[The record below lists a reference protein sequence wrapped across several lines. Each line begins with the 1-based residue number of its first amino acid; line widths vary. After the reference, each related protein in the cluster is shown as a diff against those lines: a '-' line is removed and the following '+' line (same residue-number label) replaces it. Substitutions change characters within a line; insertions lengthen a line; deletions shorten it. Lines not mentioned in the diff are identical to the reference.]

1 MNKYTIELEVQGSLQ
16 IIRVLRNGDIC
27 ETIFENLEN
36 DGKDYERLQRGI
48 EKGKEWIEFD
58 KLPHTNEVIF
68 ESSTRTITKMTK
80 GKMSWLW
87 LQEGKDF
94 TTQMISDW
102 QGKDY
107 QSFES
112 ALFSLQAKTFEK
124 KSKTIL
130 YETC

>member
-27 ETIFENLEN
+27 ETIFENVEN

>member
-36 DGKDYERLQRGI
+36 DGKDYERLKRGI

-58 KLPHTNEVIF
+58 KLPHTNELIF

>member
-27 ETIFENLEN
+27 ETIFENVEN
-36 DGKDYERLQRGI
+36 DGKDYERLQKGI